1 MPTIEAWLQGAI
13 DDVVRSSL
21 PSVRP
26 VLEALAQAAAALRG
40 ADWNAD
46 ASRDE
51 GRRVTAA
58 TPPARRG

>member
-26 VLEALAQAAAALRG
+26 VLEALGQAAAALRR

-51 GRRVTAA
+51 DRRVAATTPPGRR
-58 TPPARRG
+58 G

>member
-13 DDVVRSSL
+13 DDVMRSSQL
-21 PSVRP
+21 GVRP
-26 VLEALAQAAAALRG
+26 VLETLGQAAAALRR

-51 GRRVTAA
+51 DRRVAA
-58 TPPARRG
+58 GTPLARRA